1 MDCKHCMGGCKH
13 YLTEDV
19 YERVDIGEGIT
30 INEFKGYKHGC
41 HKNPEG
47 YEKWREENAK
57 KSLKEASE
65 MDCFEPNE
73 ITASLIKMNGLAQQI
88 LDKLEKK

>member
-19 YERVDIGEGIT
+19 YEIVDVGEGIT
-30 INEFKGYKHGC
+30 INAFKGYKHDC
-41 HKNPEG
+41 NKNPEG
-47 YEKWREENAK
+47 YKKWWEDNAK
-57 KSLKEASE
+57 KPSIEAYE
-65 MDCFEPNE
+65 MDCFEPNDITKSLME
-73 ITASLIKMNGLAQQI
+73 INELAQQI